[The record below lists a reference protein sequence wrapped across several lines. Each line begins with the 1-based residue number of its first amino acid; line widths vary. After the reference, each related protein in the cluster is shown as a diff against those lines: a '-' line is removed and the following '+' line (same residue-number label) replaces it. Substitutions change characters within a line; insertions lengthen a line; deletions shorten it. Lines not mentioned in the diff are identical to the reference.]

1 MAFRNLDLVKRSNYI
16 KLSKV
21 LSTIEYIKYLAD

>member
-1 MAFRNLDLVKRSNYI
+1 MAFRNPDLVKRSNYI

-21 LSTIEYIKYLAD
+21 LSTIEYIKYFTD

>member
-1 MAFRNLDLVKRSNYI
+1 MAFRDPDLVKRSNYI

-21 LSTIEYIKYLAD
+21 LSAIEYVKYLAD